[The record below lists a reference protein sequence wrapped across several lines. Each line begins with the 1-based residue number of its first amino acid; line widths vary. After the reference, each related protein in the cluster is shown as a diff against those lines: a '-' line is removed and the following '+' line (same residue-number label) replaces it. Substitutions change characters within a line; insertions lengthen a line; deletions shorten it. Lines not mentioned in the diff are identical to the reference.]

1 MVTLPDVQFLMPLP
15 SRDADTAQQI
25 SQLFLVDLE
34 VRHTD
39 FEIKA
44 ILPSALNTLK
54 QFLQCPCIEET
65 GKSCSHQVLPKC
77 VKTGSYFMLS
87 FKG

>member
-15 SRDADTAQQI
+15 SRNADTAQQI

-34 VRHTD
+34 VRHTE

-54 QFLQCPCIEET
+54 
-65 GKSCSHQVLPKC
+65 
-77 VKTGSYFMLS
+77 
-87 FKG
+87 